1 MPTQYQ
7 YRYVTL
13 TKETAAYGTADTL
26 VLTGEVD
33 DESLQHQFDM
43 MSRSDM
49 SYMGVKKA
57 LAGKTHS
64 EGGINLVC
72 QPDDFCAMILRGVYN
87 SYTFND
93 GSATEAH
100 VMTESVALN
109 TGTAA
114 AQYLQ
119 QLPSFNV
126 LVGREDKQHL
136 YTGMCI
142 SRVSMSANVGEY
154 VTMSA
159 DFTGQAEAAT
169 DTLLSP
175 TFDGGADDG
184 MHFAQAD
191 VFFDS
196 GTGGIP
202 ASAGDLVKSFSI
214 EWNTNLNT
222 DSCTGLGSRV
232 YTVRPAPQMR
242 EITGSL
248 EFSRP
253 IIGAGAALGP
263 NDEPAYQAA
272 QAVAG
277 LIYEESTTTRHAIT
291 LVLTDTA
298 DPVNTLTIE
307 INKVIWDAPT
317 MNVSG
322 RDASTMSLGFT
333 ALVDT
338 TGTMSKVSWGNSSA
352 VSLA

>member
-13 TKETAAYGTADTL
+13 TKETSTYGAAGAL
-26 VLTGEVD
+26 SLTGEVD
-33 DESLQHQFDM
+33 DESIQHQFDM
-43 MSRSDM
+43 MTRSDM
-49 SYMGVKKA
+49 SYMGAKKA

-87 SYTFND
+87 DYTFNA
-93 GSATEAH
+93 SSLTASH
-100 VMTESVALN
+100 VMTESTAVN
-109 TGTAA
+109 TGIAS

-126 LVGREDKQHL
+126 LVGREDNAHL

-142 SRVSMSANVGEY
+142 TRVSMAANVGEY

-159 DFTGQAEAAT
+159 DFTGRQEGSLAALT
-169 DTLLSP
+169 IP
-175 TFDGGADDG
+175 TFDGGATDG

-191 VFFDS
+191 VFFDDGS
-196 GTGGIP
+196 G
-202 ASAGDLVKSFSI
+202 ASAPTSAGELIKSFSI

-242 EITGSL
+242 EITGTL

-253 IIGAGAALGP
+253 VMTAS
-263 NDEPAYQAA
+263 NDEPDYAAA
-272 QAVAG
+272 QNSEG
-277 LIYEESTTTRHAIT
+277 LIYDPATPRTAIK

-298 DPVNTLTIE
+298 TPVNTLTIE
-307 INKVIWDAPT
+307 IKKVIWDAPT

-333 ALVDT
+333 ALVDA
-338 TGTMSKVSWGNSSA
+338 GGIMSKVSWGNSSA
-352 VSLA
+352 QTLA

>member
-13 TKETAAYGTADTL
+13 TKETHVYGTAGAL
-26 VLTGEVD
+26 ALTGEVD
-33 DESLQHQFDM
+33 DESIQHQFDM

-87 SYTFND
+87 DYTFT
-93 GSATEAH
+93 GSSLTASH
-100 VMTESVALN
+100 VMTESTAVN

-114 AQYLQ
+114 VQYLQ

-126 LVGREDKQHL
+126 LVGREDKLHL

-142 SRVSMSANVGEY
+142 SRVSMAANVGEY

-159 DFTGQAEAAT
+159 DFTGQAEGSLAT
-169 DTLLSP
+169 LVVP
-175 TFDGGADDG
+175 TFDGGATDG

-191 VFFDS
+191 VFFDN
-196 GTGGIP
+196 GTGVAP
-202 ASAGDLVKSFSI
+202 TSAGELVKSFSL

-242 EITGSL
+242 EITGSI

-253 IIGAGAALGP
+253 VITAS
-263 NDEPAYQAA
+263 NDEPDYAAA

-277 LIYEESTTTRHAIT
+277 LIYDPASTGVAIK

-298 DPVNTLTIE
+298 TVVNTLTIE

-333 ALVDT
+333 ALVDA
-338 TGTMSKVSWGNSSA
+338 GGIMSKVSWGNSSA
-352 VSLA
+352 QTLA

>member
-13 TKETAAYGTADTL
+13 TKETEVYGTAGA
-26 VLTGEVD
+26 VSLTGEVD
-33 DESLQHQFDM
+33 DESIQHQYDM
-43 MSRSDM
+43 MARSDM
-49 SYMGVKKA
+49 SYLGTKKA

-87 SYTFND
+87 SYTFTT
-93 GSATEAH
+93 GSATVAH
-100 VMTESVALN
+100 VMTESTAVN
-109 TGTAA
+109 TGSAA

-126 LVGREDKQHL
+126 KVGREDKTHL

-142 SRVSMSANVGEY
+142 SRVSMAANVGEY

-159 DFTGQAEAAT
+159 DFVGRQEG
-169 DTLLSP
+169 TLTALTVP

-184 MHFAQAD
+184 MHFAQAE
-191 VFFDS
+191 VFFDDGS
-196 GTGGIP
+196 GTAP
-202 ASAGDLVKSFSI
+202 TDAGDLIKSFSL

-222 DSCTGLGSRV
+222 DSCCGLGSRV
-232 YTVRPAPQMR
+232 YTVRPAPQLR
-242 EITGSL
+242 EITGTL

-253 IIGAGAALGP
+253 VITAS
-263 NDEPAYQAA
+263 NDEPDYAAA
-272 QAVAG
+272 QNSAG
-277 LIYEESTTTRHAIT
+277 LIYDPAAARMAIK

-298 DPVNTLTIE
+298 SPVNTLMIE
-307 INKVIWDAPT
+307 INKVIWDAPV

-333 ALVDT
+333 ALVDA
-338 TGTMSKVSWGNSSA
+338 GGIMSKVSWGNSSTQT
-352 VSLA
+352 LA